1 MKPTYLFLF
10 LILLLSGCFGYK
22 ELPVEYDYSY
32 KGRFTKYKTYNLFDL
47 PIINGDS
54 SMSNSVVERTIDW
67 RMKLL
72 GYKKTDKKPNLL
84 VSYRMYFDS
93 LKLKG
98 YAQPDI
104 ENWALGRGNEDEIY
118 HKEDFAMK
126 NGTLVIQLYD
136 RRLKKSIWQG
146 YATNQYGNIKFD
158 NDRNLR
164 NAVVSILD
172 KYRFLAEGFLE
183 NQVVLPGDSRQESLN
198 RR

>member
-1 MKPTYLFLF
+1 MKPLYLSA
-10 LILLLSGCFGYK
+10 ILVVLLSGCFGYK

-32 KGRFTKYKTYNLFDL
+32 KGRFTKYKTYDLFDL
-47 PIINGDS
+47 PVVNGDS
-54 SMSNSVVERTIDW
+54 SMSNEVIERTINW

-72 GYKKTDKKPNLL
+72 GYKKTDNKPNLL

-104 ENWALGRGNEDEIY
+104 ENWALQRGNEDEVY
-118 HKEDFAMK
+118 HKEDFSMK
-126 NGTLVIQLYD
+126 DGTLVIQLYD
-136 RRLKKSIWQG
+136 RKLRKSIWQG
-146 YATNQYGNIKFD
+146 YATNEYGSIRFD
-158 NDRNLR
+158 NDRMLR

-183 NQVVLPGDSRQESLN
+183 NQVVLPEGPVREPVNQP
-198 RR
+198 